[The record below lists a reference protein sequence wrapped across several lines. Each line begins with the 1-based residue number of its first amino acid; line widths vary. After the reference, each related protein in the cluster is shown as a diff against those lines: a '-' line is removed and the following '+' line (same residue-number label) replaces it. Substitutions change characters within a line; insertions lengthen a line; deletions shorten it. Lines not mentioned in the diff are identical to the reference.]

1 MSDQDRTP
9 YVDALLAF
17 AQSDPGR
24 FNVPGHQG
32 GIGADEALHLLVG
45 QTGLTD
51 DIPALIEGID
61 VGDANPFQEAQQLA
75 AEAWGARRT
84 WFLVNGAS
92 QGNQVMCLAVAH
104 RSPDIVVQRNVHSSV
119 IDGMIMAGLKP
130 TFAAPEVDPELGI
143 AHCLTPHALAE
154 ALDRCP
160 NAGAAVVVSPTYFGA
175 AADVAALAQVAHDR
189 GVPLVAD
196 EAWGAHLHFHPDL
209 PRDALDS
216 GADLVISSTHKI
228 VGSLTQSAMLHLGF
242 GDRFEAEIID
252 RCVSMTESTSP
263 NSLLCGSLDAARRQ
277 AAIHGERMLGETIEM
292 LHDARAELRDLRGI
306 DVLDHSMLENESVI
320 GWDPLRLTIDVRG
333 TGSSGYRI
341 ARLARQMAN
350 VNFELASDT
359 VTVAVFGLGT
369 GTATRSR
376 RLIDGLLTALEEFEI
391 KPPEQK
397 PEFALPPPWGETAMS
412 PRDAFLA
419 PQDTVPFRQAEGRI
433 SAEPLATYP
442 PGIPNVLP
450 GEILTRETLD
460 FIVDSIDHGGY
471 VRGAADR
478 DLTTLRVVA
487 RPS

>member
-1 MSDQDRTP
+1 MTDQDRTP
-9 YVDALLAF
+9 YVDALLEY

-61 VGDANPFQEAQQLA
+61 VGEGNAFQEAQRLA
-75 AEAWGARRT
+75 ADAWGAGRT

-92 QGNQVMCLAVAH
+92 QGNQAMCLAVAH
-104 RSPDIVVQRNVHSSV
+104 RGPEIVIQRNVHSSV

-130 TFAAPEVDPELGI
+130 TFAAPEIDPELGI
-143 AHCLTPHALAE
+143 AHCLTPDALAD

-160 NAGAAVVVSPTYFGA
+160 GASAAVIVSPTYFGA
-175 AADVAALAQVAHDR
+175 TADVAALAEVAHSR

-196 EAWGAHLHFHPDL
+196 EAWGAHLHFHPGL

-228 VGSLTQSAMLHLGF
+228 VGSLTQSAMLHLGR
-242 GDRFEAEIID
+242 GSLFEPEVID

-277 AAIHGERMLGETIEM
+277 AAISGEQLLGETIEV
-292 LHDARAELRDLRGI
+292 LRETRAELRTIDGI
-306 DVLDHSMLENESVI
+306 DVLDHSLLDNESVV

-333 TGSSGYRI
+333 TGSTGYRI
-341 ARLARQMAN
+341 ARMAREMAN
-350 VNFELASDT
+350 VNLELASDT
-359 VTVAVFGLGT
+359 VAVAVFGMGT
-369 GTATRSR
+369 GTAARAR
-376 RLIDGLLTALEEFEI
+376 RLVDGLLTALEHLRST
-391 KPPEQK
+391 PPASK
-397 PEFALPPPWGETAMS
+397 PEFALPPPWGPTAMT

-419 PQDTVPFRQAEGRI
+419 SHDVVSFQGAEGRI

-450 GEILTRETLD
+450 GEVLTQETLD
-460 FIVDSIDHGGY
+460 FIADSINHGGY

-478 DLTTLRVVA
+478 ELTTLRVVA
-487 RPS
+487 SLP

>member
-1 MSDQDRTP
+1 MRDQDRTP
-9 YVDALLAF
+9 YVDALLEF
-17 AQSDPGR
+17 SQSDPGR

-61 VGDANPFQEAQQLA
+61 VGESNPFQEAQQLA
-75 AEAWGARRT
+75 SEAWGAGRT

-92 QGNQVMCLAVAH
+92 QGNQAMCLAAAH
-104 RSPDIVVQRNVHSSV
+104 RGPEIVIQRNVHSSV

-130 TFAAPEVDPELGI
+130 TFAAPEVDPELGV
-143 AHCLTPHALAE
+143 AHCLTPDALAE

-160 NAGAAVVVSPTYFGA
+160 GASAAVIVSPTYFGA
-175 AADVAALAQVAHDR
+175 AADVAALAEVAHAR

-196 EAWGAHLHFHPDL
+196 EAWGAHLHFHPEL

-228 VGSLTQSAMLHLGF
+228 VGSLTQSAMLHLGRQS
-242 GDRFEAEIID
+242 RFEAEIID

-277 AAIHGERMLGETIEM
+277 AAIYGEQMLGETIAV
-292 LHDARAELRDLRGI
+292 LHETRAELRSIDGI
-306 DVLDHSMLENESVI
+306 DVLDHSLLDNQSVI
-320 GWDPLRLTIDVRG
+320 GWDPLRLTIDVRE
-333 TGSSGYRI
+333 TGATGYKI
-341 ARLARQMAN
+341 AKLAREMAN
-350 VNFELASDT
+350 VNLELASDT
-359 VTVAVFGLGT
+359 VAVAVFGMGAGT
-369 GTATRSR
+369 MARAR
-376 RLIDGLLTALEEFEI
+376 RLVDGLLTALEHLESS
-391 KPPEQK
+391 PPEHK
-397 PEFALPPPWGETAMS
+397 PEFALPPPWGETAMT

-419 PQDTVPFRQAEGRI
+419 PQDVVPFKGAEGRI

-450 GEILTRETLD
+450 GEVLTRETLE
-460 FIVDSIDHGGY
+460 FIAESIDHGGY
-471 VRGAADR
+471 VRGAADH

-487 RPS
+487 D

>member
-1 MSDQDRTP
+1 MPDQNSTP
-9 YVDALLAF
+9 YVDALLEF

-32 GIGADEALHLLVG
+32 GIGADDSLHLLAG

-61 VGDANPFQEAQQLA
+61 VGADNPFQQAQQLA
-75 AEAWGARRT
+75 AEAWGSART

-104 RSPDIVVQRNVHSSV
+104 MGPEIVVQRNVHSSV

-130 TFAAPEVDPELGI
+130 TFAAPEVDPELGV
-143 AHCLTPHALAE
+143 AHCLTREALAE

-160 NAGAAVVVSPTYFGA
+160 GASAAVVVSPTYFGA
-175 AADVAALAQVAHDR
+175 AADVAGLAEVAHSR
-189 GVPLVAD
+189 GVPLVVD
-196 EAWGAHLHFHPDL
+196 EAWGAHLKFHPEL
-209 PRDALDS
+209 PRDALGS

-228 VGSLTQSAMLHLGF
+228 VGSLTQSAMLHLGR
-242 GDRFEAEIID
+242 GGRFEAEIID

-277 AAIHGERMLGETIEM
+277 AVMHGREMLEETIQV
-292 LHDARAELRDLRGI
+292 LHQARAELREIDGL
-306 DVLDHSMLENESVI
+306 DVLDHSLLENESVV

-333 TGSSGYRI
+333 TGESGYRI
-341 ARLARQMAN
+341 AHLARELSN
-350 VNFELASDT
+350 VNLELASDT
-359 VTVAVFGLGT
+359 VAVAVFGLGT
-369 GTATRSR
+369 GTPARAR
-376 RLIDGLLTALEEFEI
+376 RLIDGLITAVEELEVS
-391 KPPEQK
+391 PPKKK
-397 PEFALPPPWGETAMS
+397 PEFALPPPWGETAMT
-412 PRDAFLA
+412 PRSAFLA
-419 PQDTVPFRQAEGRI
+419 RQEVVPFRAAAGRI

-450 GEILTRETLD
+450 GEVLTPETLD
-460 FIVDSIDHGGY
+460 FIADSIDHGGY

-487 RPS
+487 